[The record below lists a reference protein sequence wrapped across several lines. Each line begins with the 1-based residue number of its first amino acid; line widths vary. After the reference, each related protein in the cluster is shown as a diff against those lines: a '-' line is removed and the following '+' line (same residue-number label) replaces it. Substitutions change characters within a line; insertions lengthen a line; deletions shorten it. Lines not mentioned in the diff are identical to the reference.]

1 LELCGILL
9 PQIIEQRKALFEFFE
24 VLAHGAVLPL
34 ETNVGE
40 GGLHSQARMVGE
52 EIFSEPQGPEELQN
66 RGQPRQR
73 PSLMMGRIAIRQPV
87 SDAGECLTEKGK
99 SRLGAI

>member
-1 LELCGILL
+1 
-9 PQIIEQRKALFEFFE
+9 
-24 VLAHGAVLPL
+24 LPL
-34 ETNVGE
+34 EANVGE

-73 PSLMMGRIAIRQPV
+73 PSLMIGRIATRQPV
-87 SDAGECLTEKGK
+87 TDAGECLAEKGK